1 MSHIFRR
8 PSSYRTELQKSD
20 EIFISCLRGKD
31 YQTDPRGTLH
41 QTHSSSGRTSARKIK
56 FNSFIHEYITFRSSD
71 IKEFQDIRVCE
82 SPSATPG
89 GPIGGKAHGYGDFN
103 KAQINEECQKQI
115 INHLDNLF
123 TEKNLANVE
132 ITCEGEDFNCHQ
144 SILSARSSGLL
155 GTVSSRHEREAL
167 KESPH
172 P

>member
-1 MSHIFRR
+1 MALILVRSFGTEDR
-8 PSSYRTELQKSD
+8 P
-20 EIFISCLRGKD
+20 
-31 YQTDPRGTLH
+31 TDRPVAPRD
-41 QTHSSSGRTSARKIK
+41 KVY
-56 FNSFIHEYITFRSSD
+56 EYINFRSSD

-123 TEKNLANVE
+123 TEKNLADVE